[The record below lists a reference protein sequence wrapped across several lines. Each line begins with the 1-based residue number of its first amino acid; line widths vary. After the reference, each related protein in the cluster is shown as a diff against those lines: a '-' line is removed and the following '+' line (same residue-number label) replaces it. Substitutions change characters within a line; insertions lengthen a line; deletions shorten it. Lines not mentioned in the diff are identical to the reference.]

1 MLWFGSSI
9 HKPRVIPVFFALS
22 STVLRP
28 ESTFAKK
35 TGMTVV
41 GVVCNERR

>member
-1 MLWFGSSI
+1 MFWLSSKI
-9 HKPRVIPVFFALS
+9 HKQRVIPVFFALS

-35 TGMTVV
+35 P
-41 GVVCNERR
+41 E